1 MKVLVIGG
9 SRFVGWHAA
18 ARLLEDGHELTI
30 LRRGESPPPFP
41 GVREVLGDRAA
52 PATWRRLPKGASW
65 DMAVDCCAYAAADT
79 RLAVKVLSGRVGR
92 YVNIGT
98 GQVYLVLARRPT
110 PSREPHFSLPT
121 MAPPSGTGELGG
133 WEYGMGKRACE
144 EALAE
149 AGTRGFPYTTLRL
162 PVVQGP
168 RDHKFRLHAYVRR
181 VLDGGPI
188 LLPRERSG
196 RLRHLFVK
204 DAAALIASL
213 LRTPAGL
220 CKSYNLA
227 MAEDGVTLPRLCEQV
242 FRSLDRKP
250 RVLLIPRR
258 RLAAAGIPEESSPL
272 SGSWIS
278 FLDPGLARRE
288 LGFRTTP
295 WKEWLAETVRWTA
308 SDLGRAEP
316 GYEARS
322 QEQRLAAG

>member
-1 MKVLVIGG
+1 MKVLFIGG

-18 ARLLEDGHELTI
+18 ARLIKEGHALTF
-30 LRRGESPPPFP
+30 LRRGSFPPPFP
-41 GVREVLGDRAA
+41 GVPETLGDRAL
-52 PATWRRLPKGASW
+52 PATWARLPRRASW
-65 DMAVDCCAYAAADT
+65 DMAVDCCAYTAADT
-79 RLAVKVLSGRVGR
+79 RLAVKALAGRVGR

-98 GQVYLVLARRPT
+98 GQVYLVLNRAPT
-110 PSREPHFSLPT
+110 PSREGDFKGPT
-121 MAPPSGTGELGG
+121 MPPPPGPERGA
-133 WEYGMGKRACE
+133 WRYGMDKRACE
-144 EALAE
+144 ETLAE
-149 AGTRGFPYTTLRL
+149 AGERGFPFTTLRL

-188 LLPRERSG
+188 LLPKERSG

-204 DAAALIASL
+204 DAAALVAGL

-220 CKSYNLA
+220 GKAYNLA
-227 MAEDGVTLPRLCEQV
+227 MEEDDVTLPALCAQV
-242 FRSLDRKP
+242 YRSLGREP
-250 RVLLIPRR
+250 RVRQVPRR

-278 FLDPGLARRE
+278 FMDPGLARRE

-316 GYEARS
+316 GYEARTR
-322 QEQRLAAG
+322 ELALVT